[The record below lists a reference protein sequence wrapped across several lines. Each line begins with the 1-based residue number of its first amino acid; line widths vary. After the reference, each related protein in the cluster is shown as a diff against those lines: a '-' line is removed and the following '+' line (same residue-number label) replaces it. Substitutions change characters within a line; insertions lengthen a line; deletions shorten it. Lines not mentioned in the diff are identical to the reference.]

1 MGSIINKKFVV
12 SAAHCFC
19 GSMKMIKEKDGY
31 CTKEL
36 DEREE
41 HMYMWV
47 I

>member
-1 MGSIINKKFVV
+1 MYHSFCRN
-12 SAAHCFC
+12 AAHCFC